1 MNYAQT
7 IDWLFE
13 KLPMYQR
20 QGAAS
25 YKPNLDRIH
34 DLCEYLSQPHKKF
47 PSIHVAGT
55 NGKGSTCHMIASI
68 LQTAGYKVGLYTSP
82 HLQDFRERIRLDGK
96 KISKQNVIDFV
107 AQHQPYFETHQMSFF
122 EMTVGMAFDFFSN
135 QSVDIAV
142 IEVGLGGRLDA
153 TNVLTP
159 EVSVIT
165 NIGLDHTQFLGNSL
179 KEIAQEKAGI
189 IKKNTPV
196 VIGEFQKETFPVFQ
210 KIAHQNNAPLFLA
223 SESVSENFSTDLQGN
238 YQLKNRQSAIQAVR
252 LLRQFTVSESQ
263 IKLGLQQV
271 VSQTGLKGRWSVL
284 GHSPKIICDVA
295 HNYEGLSLVMSQIRE
310 ESFERLHI
318 VFGSV
323 SDKSL
328 DRIFSILPKD
338 AQYYFCAPAISRAMP
353 VSVLERKA
361 QELDLSSQTFES
373 VIEAYRSA
381 LHNALPNE
389 LVFVGG
395 STFVVAEID

>member
-34 DLCEYLSQPHKKF
+34 DLCEYLRQPHKKF

-223 SESVSENFSTDLQGN
+223 SESVSENFPTDLQGN

-373 VIEAYRSA
+373 VIEAYRAA

>member
-25 YKPNLDRIH
+25 YKPNLNRIH
-34 DLCEYLSQPHKKF
+34 NLCEYLRQPHSKF

-82 HLQDFRERIRLDGK
+82 HLHDFRERIRLNGE

-107 AQHQPYFETHQMSFF
+107 AQHQHYFETHQMSFF
-122 EMTVGMAFDFFSN
+122 EMTVGMAFDFFSK

-142 IEVGLGGRLDA
+142 VEVGLGGRLDA
-153 TNVLTP
+153 TNVLSP
-159 EVSVIT
+159 EVCVIT
-165 NIGLDHTQFLGNSL
+165 NIGLDHTQFLGSTL
-179 KEIAQEKAGI
+179 REIAREKAGI
-189 IKKNTPV
+189 IKENIPV
-196 VIGEFQKETFPVFQ
+196 VIGEYQKETYPVFEEIANQ
-210 KIAHQNNAPLFLA
+210 KNAEIHLA
-223 SESVSENFSTDLQGN
+223 SEQIKQLYMSDLRGL
-238 YQLKNRQSAIQAVR
+238 YQAKNTKTAVQAVR
-252 LLRQFTVSESQ
+252 LIKQLSVSESQ
-263 IKLGLQQV
+263 IKMGLKQV
-271 VSQTGLKGRWSVL
+271 VSQTGLKGRWSVV
-284 GHSPKIICDVA
+284 SDYPKVIMDVA
-295 HNYEGLSLVMSQIRE
+295 HNFEGLSLVMHQLGE
-310 ESFERLHI
+310 ESFEKLHI

-328 DRIFSILPKD
+328 ERIFSILPKE
-338 AQYYFCAPAISRAMP
+338 AQYYFCAPVISRAMS
-353 VSVLERKA
+353 VSSLERTA
-361 QELDLSSQTFES
+361 QEYKLSNQAFDS
-373 VIEAYRSA
+373 VTEAYRSA
-381 LHNALPNE
+381 LKNASPSD

-395 STFVVAEID
+395 STFVVAEVD